1 MMSTLRDKK
10 TMQFILW
17 ILIAA
22 FVIGFLFLAGG
33 RWLIKE
39 DTRNLVATVGD
50 EKITYSDFSKVYQP
64 ASDRLYGSKT
74 TEPTQEEIA
83 NLKKQVLNRLIDNVI
98 LEKTAAK
105 LGITVS
111 LEEIAASIQ
120 RQNYFLD
127 ENGKF
132 DKNRYYQVL
141 QSNQLTPE
149 EFEASERNQIL
160 QQKIHSVLNDG
171 ILFTNQ
177 DVDNYKNLLSR
188 DLKAVFVVMNPEKYE
203 QQNKPTEEELRSYYE
218 TNQDKYDH
226 QERAKVRH
234 ILLGLSG
241 SENITDQ
248 EKAKKTLSDYRD
260 QILSGKAQFS
270 DLAKKFSQD
279 TGSNKSGGELGWI
292 TRGITVKEFE
302 DNVFNLKKGE
312 ISKPFKTQFG
322 YHIAQLEDYEKPY
335 KSKFSEVRSKVLV
348 QYKKEKAV
356 EKIVELSQQISL
368 KLEDK
373 GDLTKIASQLGLP
386 TQTTPWFNRS
396 KGIPNIKDSKDAA
409 DKIAGLYVRDW
420 QGPLS
425 IGANEYFFQI
435 IDSKESNLNSKST
448 DAQEQIVEKM
458 LPNQQSYWIKN
469 FLDSERKKLDVKIY
483 QNG

>member
-1 MMSTLRDKK
+1 
-10 TMQFILW
+10 MQFILW

-160 QQKIHSVLNDG
+160 QQKIHSILNDG

-234 ILLGLSG
+234 ILLGLWGARTSP
-241 SENITDQ
+241 IR
-248 EKAKKTLSDYRD
+248 KKRKRHYQTIGIKFSRVKPNSAILPRNFHRIPD
-260 QILSGKAQFS
+260 QI
-270 DLAKKFSQD
+270 
-279 TGSNKSGGELGWI
+279 
-292 TRGITVKEFE
+292 
-302 DNVFNLKKGE
+302 
-312 ISKPFKTQFG
+312 
-322 YHIAQLEDYEKPY
+322 
-335 KSKFSEVRSKVLV
+335 
-348 QYKKEKAV
+348 KAV
-356 EKIVELSQQISL
+356 VNSDGS
-368 KLEDK
+368 
-373 GDLTKIASQLGLP
+373 P
-386 TQTTPWFNRS
+386 
-396 KGIPNIKDSKDAA
+396 AA
-409 DKIAGLYVRDW
+409 
-420 QGPLS
+420 
-425 IGANEYFFQI
+425 
-435 IDSKESNLNSKST
+435 
-448 DAQEQIVEKM
+448 
-458 LPNQQSYWIKN
+458 
-469 FLDSERKKLDVKIY
+469 
-483 QNG
+483 